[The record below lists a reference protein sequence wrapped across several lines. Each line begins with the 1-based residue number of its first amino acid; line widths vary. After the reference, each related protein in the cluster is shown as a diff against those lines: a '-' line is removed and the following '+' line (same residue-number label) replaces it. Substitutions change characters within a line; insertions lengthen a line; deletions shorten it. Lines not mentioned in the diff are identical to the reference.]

1 MTASV
6 LRHMAEWAG
15 LEPAVTGT
23 KIPCL
28 TYLATTQ
35 YHVLSHQWL
44 RSIFPVGA
52 EDSSSIPSVTSIA
65 IAATT
70 SNAML
75 DEVFFRSQIVVI
87 HVKVAAEATVDAG
100 IASIH
105 ALSSL
110 SHFSHSILPAEILEP
125 RYTPA

>member
-6 LRHMAEWAG
+6 LRRMAEWAG

-35 YHVLSHQWL
+35 YRVSSHQRL
-44 RSIFPVGA
+44 SSIFPVGT
-52 EDSSSIPSVTSIA
+52 EDSSSVPSVAFTA
-65 IAATT
+65 IAATA
-70 SNAML
+70 SNAIL
-75 DEVFFRSQIVVI
+75 NEVFVRSQIVVI

>member
-35 YHVLSHQWL
+35 YHVLSHQWF

-52 EDSSSIPSVTSIA
+52 EDSSSVPSVASKA
-65 IAATT
+65 ITATT

-87 HVKVAAEATVDAG
+87 HVKVATETTVDAG

-105 ALSSL
+105 VLSSP
-110 SHFSHSILPAEILEP
+110 SHFSHSILPAEILKP
-125 RYTPA
+125 CYTPA